1 MDWLKYDDLKSS
13 GLGAF
18 AKDSAVT
25 KEAVAEVPDEKDEFG
40 VVVKK
45 GSPAVPEEKR
55 EYVSYVQKCWD
66 AGTGEALDDNKRE
79 YSLEQLEAE
88 KAGFDAEMASAKAKS
103 DAIKKAIADFKK
115 VK

>member
-18 AKDSAVT
+18 AKESEVI
-25 KEAVAEVPDEKDEFG
+25 KEAVAEVPDEKDEFD
-40 VVVKK
+40 VVIKE

-55 EYVSYVQKCWD
+55 EYIVFVQKRWD
-66 AGTGEALDDNKRE
+66 GGTGESLDDSKQE
-79 YSLEQLEAE
+79 FSLEQLESQ
-88 KAGFDAEMASAKAKS
+88 KAGFDAEMDSAKAKS

-115 VK
+115 L